1 MKIND
6 LVNMA
11 LKNLFSRKLRTFLTV
26 LGVVIGSISII
37 LMISLGNGITAS
49 NESFIKSMGSVT
61 EITVSGGYDEKT
73 GKTKALDITMVDKFK
88 TIKNVTNVMGTLN
101 LNNYQFKANRY
112 MGYATIKGIDPR
124 IMEDFGFEV
133 QDGRLLQQGDK
144 LIAIFGSNI
153 AEQMGIQRGDRYI
166 QAKDLDL
173 KTARLSIVS
182 MTYEQDGTAKE
193 DALSIK
199 YGGTLKESQNWEQA
213 YSMYMPID
221 EVRKLLVE
229 QDSKL
234 PTQNRDKNIKVKL
247 DNITVKVN
255 DIDSVKAVKDEINT
269 MGFQT
274 FALTDYLDQMKQATQ
289 TIQMVFGGIG
299 GVSLLVAAIGISNTM
314 VMSIHER
321 TKEIGVMKVIG
332 AAIGDIQRLF
342 LVEASMIGLFGGI
355 LGIFISY
362 LISFIINHLGRSFM
376 AANMGTP
383 TNISIIP
390 ISLAIASLAFSSLI
404 GLVAGYFPAK
414 RAMKLSALDAIRAD

>member
-1 MKIND
+1 
-6 LVNMA
+6 
-11 LKNLFSRKLRTFLTV
+11 
-26 LGVVIGSISII
+26 
-37 LMISLGNGITAS
+37 
-49 NESFIKSMGSVT
+49 
-61 EITVSGGYDEKT
+61 
-73 GKTKALDITMVDKFK
+73 
-88 TIKNVTNVMGTLN
+88 
-101 LNNYQFKANRY
+101 
-112 MGYATIKGIDPR
+112 
-124 IMEDFGFEV
+124 
-133 QDGRLLQQGDK
+133 
-144 LIAIFGSNI
+144 
-153 AEQMGIQRGDRYI
+153 
-166 QAKDLDL
+166 
-173 KTARLSIVS
+173 
-182 MTYEQDGTAKE
+182 
-193 DALSIK
+193 
-199 YGGTLKESQNWEQA
+199 
-213 YSMYMPID
+213 MYMPID

-404 GLVAGYFPAK
+404 GLIAGYFPAK